1 MSLSPAGF
9 IYGITMQ
16 KIKNITMHKDVKT
29 ELFFLQ
35 FHAHTQ
41 SKRRGTLCGL
51 VLLVNFRSLLA
62 PIVCRWC
69 TEGGC
74 FAVGS
79 LQMTC
84 VSAEARSCC
93 GPLRL
98 RPRAGK
104 QHNCLSPVLGHRPY
118 RRGRCVRVT
127 RTHGHAVSAARS
139 PSSFHHTLTPR
150 ATSSITSEETH

>member
-62 PIVCRWC
+62 RSFV
-69 TEGGC
+69 GGALK
-74 FAVGS
+74 AVV
-79 LQMTC
+79 L
-84 VSAEARSCC
+84 
-93 GPLRL
+93 PLV
-98 RPRAGK
+98 AFK
-104 QHNCLSPVLGHRPY
+104 
-118 RRGRCVRVT
+118 
-127 RTHGHAVSAARS
+127 
-139 PSSFHHTLTPR
+139 
-150 ATSSITSEETH
+150 

>member
-29 ELFFLQ
+29 AFFPSVSRPHSEQMQRNSVWFGFVGEFPEL
-35 FHAHTQ
+35 
-41 SKRRGTLCGL
+41 
-51 VLLVNFRSLLA
+51 VA
-62 PIVCRWC
+62 PLVCRWC

>member
-1 MSLSPAGF
+1 MELLCRKLR
-9 IYGITMQ
+9 ILQCT
-16 KIKNITMHKDVKT
+16 KT
-29 ELFFLQ
+29 SKQLFSFSFMPTLR
-35 FHAHTQ
+35 ANAEE
-41 SKRRGTLCGL
+41 LCGL

-127 RTHGHAVSAARS
+127 RTHGHALSAARS